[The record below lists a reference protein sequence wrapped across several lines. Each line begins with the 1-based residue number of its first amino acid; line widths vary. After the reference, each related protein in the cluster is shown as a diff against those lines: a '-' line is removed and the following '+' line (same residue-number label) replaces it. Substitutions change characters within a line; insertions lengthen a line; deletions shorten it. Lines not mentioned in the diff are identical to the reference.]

1 MVNRKVRAGA
11 ALLHWSISGMNPLRG
26 FHLRAG
32 GTNRR
37 GASAVEFAIV
47 APIFFLVVLGII
59 EFGRMSMVQQIITNA
74 AREGA
79 RVGVLD
85 GSTFNSVNTKVQ
97 QYLSASA
104 IKGANVTVN
113 PNPPSSAGFDQ
124 PVSVSVSISFSDV
137 SWLPSP
143 FFLKKTT
150 LTANAVMRRETVE

>member
-1 MVNRKVRAGA
+1 MDRMPSASRRVKT
-11 ALLHWSISGMNPLRG
+11 I
-26 FHLRAG
+26 
-32 GTNRR
+32 RR

-47 APIFFLVVLGII
+47 APIFFMVVLGII

-85 GSTFNSVNTKVQ
+85 GSTFASVDAKVQ
-97 QYLSASA
+97 QYLSAAA
-104 IKGANVTVN
+104 IKGAKVSVT

-124 PVSVSVSISFSDV
+124 PVTVSVAIPFDDV
-137 SWLPSP
+137 SWLPAP
-143 FFLKKTT
+143 FFVKKTT